1 VSPQPSNRESLIDG
15 ALRCLERLPADRVT
29 ARVIASEAGA
39 NLGSIVYHFGSKD
52 ALVAEAVIAGLDRW
66 LADIAESLQ
75 RVSSPDAATRLQRA
89 AEVLEASRRRHAG
102 LVRNFIGAL
111 GRAQHDRRIRRRLA
125 AGFTKTRPL
134 IASLL
139 GFGVDEAGTDAAGLV
154 HSMFIGLLFQVTLT
168 PALAIEGE
176 RLTRA
181 QAKLRDALPRIT
193 EAGKSTRLPR

>member
-1 VSPQPSNRESLIDG
+1 VSPQPSNRETLIDG
-15 ALRCLERLPADRVT
+15 ARRCLERLPAERVT
-29 ARVIASEAGA
+29 ARAIAREAGA

-75 RVSSPDAATRLQRA
+75 RVSSLDSASRLQRA
-89 AEVLEASRRRHAG
+89 AEELEASRRRHAG

-125 AGFTKTRPL
+125 AGFARTRPL

-139 GFGVDEAGTDAAGLV
+139 GFGLDEAGTDAAGLV

-168 PALAIEGE
+168 PTLAIEGE

-181 QAKLRDALPRIT
+181 QAKLRNALPRIT
-193 EAGKSTRLPR
+193 FVSRG